1 MLVFAVA
8 ATLVPALA
16 LTVAS
21 SRKSQGSI
29 GDQIAQEQ
37 RGTSTEAAWEIDQWL
52 GDRLRDLRVAATAY
66 AVAENLVRAQ
76 ANAEAV
82 GRLRE
87 YLNSVR
93 ERCSDCE
100 ALLVVEGH
108 GRFVASS
115 GGRMTGVQFSEDRV
129 LSLRTS
135 DALVGDPY
143 WDAGLGKAAI
153 GLAVPIRQQDGR
165 YVGALMV
172 KLNLRAVADVLQRL
186 APRAAA
192 GGDLYVMTDQGRL
205 ILKSRVSSADLM
217 RTKLAMAQERSEEHT
232 SELQS
237 RLHLVCRLLLE
248 KKKKKT
254 KQH

>member
-1 MLVFAVA
+1 NQMLVFAVV
-8 ATLVPALA
+8 ATILPALA

-21 SRKSQGSI
+21 SRQDRRSI
-29 GDQIAQEQ
+29 VDQIAQEL
-37 RGTSTEAAWEIDQWL
+37 RGTSAEAAWEIDQWHS
-52 GDRLRDLRVAATAY
+52 DRLRDLRVAATAY

-115 GGRMTGVQFSEDRV
+115 GGRMTGVQFSQDRL

-153 GLAVPIRQQDGR
+153 GLAVPIRQPDGR
-165 YVGALMV
+165 YVGALMA
-172 KLNLRAVADVLQRL
+172 K
-186 APRAAA
+186 
-192 GGDLYVMTDQGRL
+192 
-205 ILKSRVSSADLM
+205 
-217 RTKLAMAQERSEEHT
+217 RSEEHT

-237 RLHLVCRLLLE
+237 LAYLVCRLLLE
-248 KKKKKT
+248 KKNINKKSFNTSYNRAANSTTSRSRKSERT
-254 KQH
+254 SSETSMLAMYILTSMS

>member
-16 LTVAS
+16 LTVVS

-76 ANAEAV
+76 AKAEAV

-100 ALLVVEGH
+100 ALLVVDGH

-115 GGRMTGVQFSEDRV
+115 GGRMTRVAFSPGRL
-129 LSLRTS
+129 LSLPARG
-135 DALVGDPY
+135 ALRGDP
-143 WDAGLGKAAI
+143 DLGAGLRKAA
-153 GLAVPIRQQDGR
+153 
-165 YVGALMV
+165 
-172 KLNLRAVADVLQRL
+172 
-186 APRAAA
+186 
-192 GGDLYVMTDQGRL
+192 T
-205 ILKSRVSSADLM
+205 
-217 RTKLAMAQERSEEHT
+217 RTP
-232 SELQS
+232 
-237 RLHLVCRLLLE
+237 
-248 KKKKKT
+248 
-254 KQH
+254 

>member
-16 LTVAS
+16 LTVVS

-93 ERCSDCE
+93 ERCS
-100 ALLVVEGH
+100 G
-108 GRFVASS
+108 S
-115 GGRMTGVQFSEDRV
+115 
-129 LSLRTS
+129 
-135 DALVGDPY
+135 
-143 WDAGLGKAAI
+143 
-153 GLAVPIRQQDGR
+153 
-165 YVGALMV
+165 
-172 KLNLRAVADVLQRL
+172 
-186 APRAAA
+186 
-192 GGDLYVMTDQGRL
+192 
-205 ILKSRVSSADLM
+205 
-217 RTKLAMAQERSEEHT
+217 ERSEERRVGK
-232 SELQS
+232 E
-237 RLHLVCRLLLE
+237 CRSGWSPY
-248 KKKKKT
+248 
-254 KQH
+254 H